1 MLKIKVQKKRSISV
15 KHALFNAVRK
25 NYTLMVLKV
34 PRLMVQEKICQYK
47 EDTRSRGSPNN
58 ALRLFV
64 LLFLVFNL
72 FHFRHA
78 NITLPKMGLLN
89 IGLKSNDLT
98 VNYKNKYVDFHHKR
112 HQFFFK
118 ILP

>member
-1 MLKIKVQKKRSISV
+1 MSIQGGHQIK
-15 KHALFNAVRK
+15 RK
-25 NYTLMVLKV
+25 SKQCFVF
-34 PRLMVQEKICQYK
+34 ICV
-47 EDTRSRGSPNN
+47 
-58 ALRLFV
+58 F
-64 LLFLVFNL
+64 VFNL

-78 NITLPKMGLLN
+78 NITVPKMGLLN